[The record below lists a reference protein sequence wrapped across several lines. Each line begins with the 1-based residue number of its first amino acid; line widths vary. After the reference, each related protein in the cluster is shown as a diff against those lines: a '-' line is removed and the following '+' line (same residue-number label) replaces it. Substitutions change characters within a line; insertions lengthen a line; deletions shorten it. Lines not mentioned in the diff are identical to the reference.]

1 MINNMKNILFN
12 NIVNN
17 IVNKTFESS
26 VKIIKTQ
33 KNDSKFNHIN
43 NDISYLLYLHIPFCD
58 NLCPFCTFHKYSH
71 NMKTS
76 TKYFENLREEIK
88 ILKSHNVKID
98 SIYIGGGS
106 PLINDVEL
114 LKTLKLLKKCFDVDD
129 VSCETDPNHIE
140 VETVKKLKG
149 YVRRL
154 SIGVQSFNDTLLK
167 QLGRFDKFGDSKS
180 LIKKIKAVQGILPMT
195 NIDLI
200 FNLPNQTEQ
209 MLRNDLKIAKSVG
222 VEQVVAYPL
231 MSSTLNSKFTNR
243 FEPNNNKE
251 HFYNIINEELK
262 DYHANNMWSFSR
274 DKVNMNDEYI
284 STHNEYIGLGSGAFS
299 YLEGKLFINAFD
311 LEKYEE
317 LLKTKKDTI
326 LAKSE
331 FSKKNVIQYY
341 ILCTLFSG
349 TFDIKAYNKKFKIS
363 LEKVLGKELFILKN
377 FGIIYIEDDVIN
389 LTKKGRYILT
399 VMMSNFYS
407 QMDKVRALFR
417 NKSYLFD

>member
-1 MINNMKNILFN
+1 MKNILFN

-26 VKIIKTQ
+26 VKIVKTE
-33 KNDSKFNHIN
+33 KNDSKFNHTKK
-43 NDISYLLYLHIPFCD
+43 DISYLLYLHIPFCD
-58 NLCPFCTFHKYSH
+58 NLCPFCTFHKYKYEDKASI
-71 NMKTS
+71 
-76 TKYFENLREEIK
+76 KYFQNLREEIK
-88 ILKSHNVKID
+88 ILKSHDVKID

-114 LKTLKLLKKCFDVDD
+114 LKTLKLLKKCFDVED
-129 VSCETDPNHIE
+129 VSIETDPNHIE
-140 VETVKKLKG
+140 VETIKKLKG
-149 YVRRL
+149 YVKRL
-154 SIGVQSFNDTLLK
+154 SIGVQSFNDTLLR
-167 QLGRFDKFGDSKS
+167 QLGRLDKFGDSKS
-180 LIKKIKAVQGILPMT
+180 LIKKIKDIQDILPMT

-209 MLRNDLKIAKSVG
+209 MLRDDLEIAKSLG
-222 VEQVVAYPL
+222 VEQVVTYPL
-231 MSSTLNSKFTNR
+231 MSSTLNSKFTNK
-243 FEPNNNKE
+243 FKPNNNKE

-262 DYHANNMWSFSR
+262 DYQANNMWSFSR
-274 DKVNMNDEYI
+274 NKVNMNDEYI

-299 YLEGKLFINAFD
+299 YLEGILFINAFD

-317 LLKTKKDTI
+317 LLKAKKDTI

-331 FSKKNVIQYY
+331 FSEKNVIQYY

-349 TFDIKAYNKKFKIS
+349 TFDIKAYNKKFNIS
-363 LEKVLGKELFILKN
+363 LEKILGKELFILKN
-377 FGIIYIEDDVIN
+377 FGIIYIENDVIN

>member
-1 MINNMKNILFN
+1 
-12 NIVNN
+12 
-17 IVNKTFESS
+17 
-26 VKIIKTQ
+26 
-33 KNDSKFNHIN
+33 
-43 NDISYLLYLHIPFCD
+43 
-58 NLCPFCTFHKYSH
+58 
-71 NMKTS
+71 MKTS

-200 FNLPNQTEQ
+200 FNLPNQTEK
-209 MLRNDLKIAKSVG
+209 MLRDDIKIAKSLG

-377 FGIIYIEDDVIN
+377 FGIIQI
-389 LTKKGRYILT
+389 
-399 VMMSNFYS
+399 
-407 QMDKVRALFR
+407 
-417 NKSYLFD
+417 